1 MSDLTFFGFLTKML
15 ESFYPLF
22 GEILSILF
30 IYVPIAA
37 LAYGCYRLY
46 LIALP
51 QYRDSDVNEWMIV
64 IRDG

>member
-1 MSDLTFFGFLTKML
+1 ML